1 MSDELDEVWELY
13 AEEGHRSLDEAETLL
28 LNLQRGGP
36 DTTAIAALFRAL
48 HTFKGNARVMALAV
62 IESRAHLA
70 EDLIGLVRDEA
81 VVLDASLL
89 SLMLETVDVLRGML
103 EDSLLNRG
111 DVAPTASTGLAE
123 RLRLEFTRRK
133 PGQLPLAAADTGPE
147 SAVTP
152 TLPTAVELL
161 PLPDDPVESVPDP
174 AGDDADDDIGAILFD
189 DTGAE
194 PVCLADDPVY
204 RQIYAEMAG
213 DFLARLQ
220 SAVSTDPANL
230 LAVTADLADAAGQL
244 GHAASQLGFTHWEQA
259 LETCQAIDFPDFPQL
274 QAWLDQFMA
283 MARHDFGDGVT
294 LPDAVVQAGEPGA
307 DDLPYGEQALAFF
320 ARIQPLL
327 DALSAV
333 ASSFRDDPRHP
344 VDSLVTLLDELLTA
358 TGEGGFPGPVP
369 VIRDYLECLKARGF
383 DHASFE
389 AMEFA
394 LYETLAAIQNLALAG
409 RTDLPLD
416 AAAIMQLWCT
426 ERVEATLQEM
436 QTLLQG
442 SDAAAVCVE
451 MPDESLNVCLRR
463 LHYASRQYGVS
474 AAEDLCM
481 VLIDL
486 FERVRAGEISMG
498 EPLLTLTRRFM
509 QCFAD
514 LTSASDQGEVLDS
527 TGFESLTAEAGQL
540 SFTLSDTVSPLGIET
555 RLGLPVAFHAVM
567 TPDSVR
573 MAEEG
578 LARGLL
584 FYIIRVDLNS
594 HESLAARFLD
604 WMKQGTVEA
613 VSNITV
619 FRGQSSL
626 FDFLVMTPLGFD
638 ALSEALLK
646 LDPEGSS
653 LYIEQAITLEPVSPD
668 AVLTPPQADRGES
681 SSDMLEHIGE
691 LVTSQAMVMHLLQ
704 GLEADDW
711 LAALDRAITRTHGDW
726 PQVRLLMRQQ
736 LDGWR
741 ERVEKLL
748 QVETRVNSLLESLQ
762 QSALSMRT
770 RPAGLWLK
778 PLAPWLAA
786 LARQHGRQV
795 RLTLEGEDVSI
806 DLDILQHLTTP
817 LRSILAYSA
826 LQSVESSSERLA
838 KGKPA
843 EAVIHLQL
851 ARVEDHLRLTVRDD
865 GQGMHTTPPGG
876 LTETG
881 ADRPDLTRLR
891 QQLRSQGGELY
902 MANRKAGGLRCNLI
916 IPLAMVVMEGM
927 VVRVGE
933 IRYVIPI
940 DSIQRIIHA
949 DDEALTHLSA
959 SQGRTVLRLSSG
971 DLLPVQHLMHARTPS
986 AKQTSL
992 LFVVVGS
999 THKRVAIAVDELIG
1013 QQQILIRPL
1022 QGYLARI
1029 RGVTGC
1035 ALLGS
1040 GDVGMVLNIGYII
1053 AHEMRGEG

>member
-28 LNLQRGGP
+28 LNLQRGGS
-36 DTTAIAALFRAL
+36 DTAAIAALFRAL

-111 DVAPTASTGLAE
+111 DVTPTASTALAE
-123 RLRLEFTRRK
+123 RLRLEFTLRK
-133 PGQLPLAAADTGPE
+133 PGQPPPAAADTAPE
-147 SAVTP
+147 SAVTL
-152 TLPTAVELL
+152 TLPAAVELL
-161 PLPDDPVESVPDP
+161 PLPDDPVESAPDE
-174 AGDDADDDIGAILFD
+174 AGDDIGAILFD
-189 DTGAE
+189 DTDAE

-204 RQIYAEMAG
+204 RQIYAGMVA

-230 LAVTADLADAAGQL
+230 LTVTADLADAAGQL

-259 LETCQAIDFPDFPQL
+259 LEAYQAIDFPDHAQL
-274 QAWLDQFMA
+274 QASLDQFVA
-283 MARHDFGDGVT
+283 MAQHDFGDSAT
-294 LPDAVVQAGEPGA
+294 LPDDAVVHTGEPGA

-320 ARIQPLL
+320 TRIQPLL

-333 ASSFRDDPRHP
+333 ASSFRDDPQHP
-344 VDSLVTLLDELLTA
+344 IDSLVTLLDELLTA
-358 TGEGGFPGPVP
+358 TGEGDFPGPVP

-383 DHASFE
+383 DHATFE

-436 QTLLQG
+436 HAFLDG
-442 SDAAAVCVE
+442 WGGEAVHVE
-451 MPDESLNVCLRR
+451 MPDESLNLCLRR
-463 LHYASRQYGVS
+463 LHHASRQYGVS

-498 EPLLTLTRRFM
+498 EPLLALTRRFM
-509 QCFAD
+509 HRFAD
-514 LTSASDQGEVLDS
+514 LTSASDQGETLDS
-527 TGFESLTAEAGQL
+527 TGFESLMAEAGQL
-540 SFTLSDTVSPLGIET
+540 SFTLSDTGSPLGIET

-594 HESLAARFLD
+594 HELLAARFLD

-638 ALSEALLK
+638 ALSEALLE
-646 LDPEGSS
+646 LDPEASS
-653 LYIEQAITLEPVSPD
+653 LYIEQAITPTASSQD
-668 AVLTPPQADRGES
+668 AVFTPPQADRDES

-704 GLEADDW
+704 GLETDDW
-711 LAALDRAITRTHGDW
+711 LAALDRAMTRTHGDW

-786 LARQHGRQV
+786 LARQHERQV

-838 KGKPA
+838 KGKSA

-851 ARVEDHLRLTVRDD
+851 TRVEDHLRLTVRDD
-865 GQGMHTTPPGG
+865 GRGMHATLPGG
-876 LTETG
+876 LAETG
-881 ADRPDLTRLR
+881 ADRPDFTQLR
-891 QQLRSQGGELY
+891 EQLRSQGGELY
-902 MANRKAGGLRCNLI
+902 MVNRKAGGLRCSLI

-959 SQGRTVLRLSSG
+959 SQGRTLLRLSNG

-999 THKRVAIAVDELIG
+999 THKRVAIVVDELIG

-1035 ALLGS
+1035 ALLAS
-1040 GDVGMVLNIGYII
+1040 GDIGMVLNIGYII
-1053 AHEMRGEG
+1053 AHEMSEV